1 VASANRGG
9 RPGLLEWVGI
19 LAGLG
24 ALVVSFF
31 PWQRVTGQFAELV
44 GQIGFRTTSTAWSS
58 GLVAWLAV
66 LVLFL
71 AGALLL
77 ARPFGVRV
85 PGVSVIWLLLAV
97 TAVVLVIIRWVTLP
111 DLDPARLA
119 LLNLK
124 PEDVASSAGP
134 GLFLCLGIAIV
145 SMAAAVARIRTSGRQ
160 AARTAPLTPP
170 AEAPAAERADQDQH
184 PDL

>member
-1 VASANRGG
+1 MASADRSG
-9 RPGLLEWVGI
+9 RSTPLEWVGI
-19 LAGLG
+19 LAGVG
-24 ALVVSFF
+24 ALVISFF

-66 LVLFL
+66 LAMAL
-71 AGALLL
+71 AAGLLA

-124 PEDVASSAGP
+124 PEDVQSNAGP

-160 AARTAPLTPP
+160 PAPLRPP
-170 AEAPAAERADQDQH
+170 AEAPAAERADQDRR
-184 PDL
+184 PDR

>member
-1 VASANRGG
+1 MTAQDRSG
-9 RPGLLEWVGI
+9 RPSPLEWIGI

-24 ALVVSFF
+24 ALVISFF

-66 LVLFL
+66 LALVL
-71 AGALLL
+71 AAVLLTT
-77 ARPFGVRV
+77 RPFGVRV
-85 PGVSVIWLLLAV
+85 PGLSVIWLLLAV
-97 TAVVLVIIRWVTLP
+97 TSVVLVIIRWVTLP
-111 DLDPARLA
+111 ELDPARLA

-124 PEDVASSAGP
+124 PEDVDSNAGP

-145 SMAAAVARIRTSGRQ
+145 SMAAAVARIRTSGRP
-160 AARTAPLTPP
+160 AARTAPVRPA

-184 PDL
+184 PDR